1 LANVSQ
7 AHIAKIENDRVDP
20 RMSTVN
26 KILQVL
32 TERRSRRCEEI
43 MTRDVILV
51 SPQDNILDVSRTMIQ
66 KAISQLPV
74 HRNGRVIGTV
84 TEESIIRSLSVDIA
98 KETVLKIMD
107 PPLPSI
113 SKETSMDVA
122 RRLLEDYPAAL
133 VMDRGVVVGIITRSD
148 LLKTVSSPI

>member
-1 LANVSQ
+1 
-7 AHIAKIENDRVDP
+7 
-20 RMSTVN
+20 
-26 KILQVL
+26 
-32 TERRSRRCEEI
+32 

-51 SPQDNILDVSRTMIQ
+51 SPQDNILDVSRIMIE

-98 KETVLKIMD
+98 TETVEKIMD

-113 SKETSMDVA
+113 SIETSIDVA
-122 RRLLEDYPAAL
+122 RRMLEDYPAAL